1 MLPKDTYTVWWEEG
15 PEGPR
20 VMMIDQRVLPARFEL
35 LELRDYR
42 AVADAIRTMAVRGAP
57 AIGVS
62 AALGLALAA
71 QEALQGPSEWFY
83 PRLREAAET
92 LRGTRPTAVNLFWAI
107 DRVLRVAEERKSDAR
122 AAAAAVLA
130 EAQAMHAEDIE
141 ANRAMGRFGAEL
153 LPDGANILTH
163 CNTGSLAAVYYGTAL
178 GVLRAA
184 HEAGKKIH
192 VWVDETRPRLQGM
205 KLTAWECREL
215 GIPATVI
222 TDNMAAWVM
231 RQGKVDADNMAA
243 SLMRKGRVD
252 AAIVG
257 ADRIAANGDTA
268 NKIGTYGVAVLARA
282 HNIPFYVA
290 APLST
295 VDFSLET
302 GDRIPIEERDPEEIT
317 HAGGVRLAPE
327 GVQVY
332 NPAFDVTPAEYVTAI
347 ITERGVAEPPFT
359 RRLADLRG

>member
-1 MLPKDTYTVWWEEG
+1 VPEPKDTYTVRWDNG
-15 PEGPR
+15 LVR
-20 VMMIDQRVLPARFEL
+20 MIDQRILPERFEI
-35 LELRDYR
+35 LELRDYQQ
-42 AVADAIRTMAVRGAP
+42 VADCIRTMAVRGAP

-71 QEALQGPSEWFY
+71 QEALEHPEAEFQA
-83 PRLREAAET
+83 RLRDAGEV

-107 DRVLRVAEERKSDAR
+107 DRVLKVAEAHESAQ
-122 AAAAAVLA
+122 AAADAVLR
-130 EAQAMHAEDIE
+130 EALLMQEEDVA
-141 ANRAMGRFGAEL
+141 ANRAMGAFGAEL
-153 LPDGANILTH
+153 LPAGGNVLTH

-178 GVLRAA
+178 GVIRAA
-184 HEAGKKIH
+184 HEGGKQIH

-215 GIPATVI
+215 GIPATI
-222 TDNMAAWVM
+222 IS
-231 RQGKVDADNMAA
+231 DNMAA
-243 SLMRKGRVD
+243 SIMRAGKVQ

-268 NKIGTYGVAVLARA
+268 NKIGTYGAAVLARA
-282 HNIPFYVA
+282 HDIPFYVA

-295 VDFSLET
+295 VDFSLST
-302 GDRIPIEERDPEEIT
+302 GDAIPIEERAEDEVT

-327 GVQVY
+327 GVPVY

-347 ITERGVAEPPFT
+347 ITEKGVARAPFT
-359 RRLADLRG
+359 ESLRQLRDQ